1 MSATVSVDYYGLK
14 EALRELQK
22 VSPAL
27 RKEISKEMLGIVRET
42 MIPAIQDS
50 IPSTAPLSGMK
61 HRKRTGWL
69 KSNQQKG
76 VDAKIDTR
84 KARRRNLQQGAQWE
98 SVGVVKVITKTA
110 ALAITDMAGRGP
122 NQTRNQN
129 PNMARPNFADDLSS
143 KLGRGP
149 SRFLWFAGERHIDGT
164 MRRLADVVNKV
175 ADATT
180 GNIVRRG

>member
-1 MSATVSVDYYGLK
+1 MSATVAVDYYGLK

-69 KSNQQKG
+69 KGNQQKG
-76 VDAKIDTR
+76 VVAKIDTR

-98 SVGVVKVITKTA
+98 SVGTVVVRTKTA
-110 ALAITDMAGRGP
+110 ALTITDMAGRGP
-122 NQTRNQN
+122 NQTRNPN
-129 PNMARPNFADDLSS
+129 PYRARPNFAADLSR
-143 KLGRGP
+143 KLNRGP
-149 SRFLWFAGERHIDGT
+149 SRFMWFAGERNVDAT
-164 MRRLADVVNKV
+164 MRRLEPVVEKIILEAV
-175 ADATT
+175 P
-180 GNIVRRG
+180 GVVRR

>member
-1 MSATVSVDYYGLK
+1 MTASVSVDYYGLK

-27 RKEISKEMLGIVRET
+27 RKEISQEMLGIVRET
-42 MIPAIQDS
+42 LVPPIQDS
-50 IPSTAPLSGMK
+50 IPSTAPLQGMK
-61 HRKRTGWL
+61 HSGRTSWTRQ
-69 KSNQQKG
+69 SQTKG
-76 VDAKIDTR
+76 VVAKIDTR

-110 ALAITDMAGRGP
+110 ALAIVDMAGRGP
-122 NQTRNQN
+122 NQTRNRN
-129 PNMARPNFADDLSS
+129 PKLARPNFVDDLTS

-149 SRFLWFAGERHIDGT
+149 SRFIWFAGERNVDAT
-164 MRRLADVVNKV
+164 LRRLEKVVEKV

-180 GNIVRRG
+180 GNIVRR